1 MTHTDPIQQAVDQW
15 VDMER
20 NAQRYLKLQALL
32 SQTDGGIYL
41 GKTPEE
47 MNQALDELIKEHQ
60 CHAE

>member
-15 VDMER
+15 LDMER

-32 SQTDGGIYL
+32 SRADGGVYL

-47 MNQALDELIKEHQ
+47 MNKALDELPEVTP
-60 CHAE
+60 CG